1 MKPSRKSTT
10 TSNSSGG
17 KRERTLKIH
26 QELRVLPLSRI
37 DLIVAETGPRTGTN
51 LQEAALKVKFKNNCT
66 SKRIYRY
73 PLRIPSGVFPKLQT
87 DVYNYCWIYLP
98 PGRWCGV
105 YRRSLYPVDGSWCV
119 GDELGW
125 EKVALLAAYNLE
137 IRFWSMGCHSGRVV
151 DGF

>member
-17 KRERTLKIH
+17 RRERTLKIH

-51 LQEAALKVKFKNNCT
+51 LPEAALKVTFKNNCT

-98 PGRWCGV
+98 PGRCVELIGGA
-105 YRRSLYPVDGSWCV
+105 YRWSLYPVNGSWCV

-125 EKVALLAAYNLE
+125 RKVALLAAYNSN
-137 IRFWSMGCHSGRVV
+137 IRF
-151 DGF
+151 